1 MASHKILLIED
12 HPDDVELAVHGC
24 KASRVASD
32 VVVVGSGGEALEYLF
47 ATGRHAGRDQHDLP
61 ALVIL
66 DIGLPDMG
74 GLEVLRTMR
83 GHKETRRI
91 PVVVLTNSDSDA
103 DVIGSYDLGANS
115 YIRKPVEFDVF
126 TNIMVQLKQ
135 YWLVTNTAPPMG

>member
-1 MASHKILLIED
+1 MTTHKILLIED

-24 KASRVASD
+24 KASRISSD
-32 VVVVGSGGEALEYLF
+32 MVVVGSGAEALEYLF
-47 ATGRHAGRDQHDLP
+47 ATGRYAGRPQSDFP

-83 GHKETRRI
+83 GRKETRRL

-103 DVIGSYDLGANS
+103 DIIGSYDLGANS

-126 TNIMVQLKQ
+126 TNVMMQLQQ